1 LDNINKGENDSNSKE
16 VFVMFLR
23 DAFSGGSLWG
33 GLISGGLSQLQDTNA
48 LKEGQIDKKAYA
60 VQTTE
65 NVTGAFGVMA
75 GIEYGAILGTYIMP
89 GVGTVLGSV
98 VGGLLGD
105 RVGRTVGHRAG
116 SSLINSRMMQ
126 NKLGT
131 TQGNEPNAQLQGVN
145 G

>member
-1 LDNINKGENDSNSKE
+1 
-16 VFVMFLR
+16 MFLR
-23 DAFSGGSLWG
+23 DAFNGGSLWG

-48 LKEGQIDKKAYA
+48 LKEGQIDKRTYA

-75 GIEYGAILGTYIMP
+75 GIEYGAILGSSIMP

-116 SSLINSRMMQ
+116 DSLINSRMMQ

-131 TQGNEPNAQLQGVN
+131 NQGNESNAQLQG
-145 G
+145 

>member
-1 LDNINKGENDSNSKE
+1 MFLKE
-16 VFVMFLR
+16 V
-23 DAFSGGSLWG
+23 FSGGSLWG
-33 GLISGGLSQLQDTNA
+33 GLVSGGLSQLQDTNA
-48 LKEGQIDKKAYA
+48 LKEGQINKKTYA

-75 GIEYGAILGTYIMP
+75 GIEYGAILGTSIMP

-116 SSLINSRMMQ
+116 SSLVNSRMVQ
-126 NKLGT
+126 HKLGFT
-131 TQGNEPNAQLQGVN
+131 KENEPELQLQG
-145 G
+145 

>member
-1 LDNINKGENDSNSKE
+1 LGTINKWQNDLISKE
-16 VFVMFLR
+16 GLAMFLR

-48 LKEGQIDKKAYA
+48 LKEGQIDKKTYA

-75 GIEYGAILGTYIMP
+75 GIEYGAILGTSIMP
-89 GVGTVLGSV
+89 GVGTVLGTV

-126 NKLGT
+126 NNLGT
-131 TQGNEPNAQLQGVN
+131 TQENESNVKLQGVH

>member
-1 LDNINKGENDSNSKE
+1 LDNINKWEIDSNSKE

-48 LKEGQIDKKAYA
+48 LKEGQIDKKTYA

-75 GIEYGAILGTYIMP
+75 GIEYGAILGTSIMP

-116 SSLINSRMMQ
+116 DSLINSRMMQ

-131 TQGNEPNAQLQGVN
+131 TESNAQLQGVN

>member
-1 LDNINKGENDSNSKE
+1 
-16 VFVMFLR
+16 MFLK
-23 DAFSGGSLWG
+23 DVLSGGSLWG
-33 GLISGGLSQLQDTNA
+33 GLVSGGLSQLQDTNA
-48 LKEGQIDKKAYA
+48 LKEGQIDKKTYA

-75 GIEYGAILGTYIMP
+75 GIEYGAILGTSIMP

-116 SSLINSRMMQ
+116 SSLINSRVMQ
-126 NKLGT
+126 NKQGT
-131 TQGNEPNAQLQGVN
+131 NQGNETNEQLQGAH
-145 G
+145 

>member
-1 LDNINKGENDSNSKE
+1 MSLQD
-16 VFVMFLR
+16 VFT
-23 DAFSGGSLWG
+23 GGSLWG
-33 GLISGGLSQLQDTNA
+33 GLVSGGLSQLQDTNA
-48 LKEGQIDKKAYA
+48 LKQGQIDKKTYA

-75 GIEYGAILGTYIMP
+75 GIEYGAIVGTSIRP

-116 SSLINSRMMQ
+116 SSLVNSRMMQ
-126 NKLGT
+126 NKPASA
-131 TQGNEPNAQLQGVN
+131 QENEPNVKLQGIH